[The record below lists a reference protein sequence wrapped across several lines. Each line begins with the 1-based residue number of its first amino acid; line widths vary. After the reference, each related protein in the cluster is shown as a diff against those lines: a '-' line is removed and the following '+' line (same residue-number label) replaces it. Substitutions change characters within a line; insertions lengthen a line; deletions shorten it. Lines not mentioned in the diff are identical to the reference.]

1 MSRMK
6 TIDLLYPPGLTFWQ
20 ALQKGMV
27 PRIKSPAYLQF
38 VSTLPCCV
46 SGKRPVTVHHMVGHG
61 CEGQGTK
68 TSDLLAIPLAP
79 EYHLPQFPEGIHAIG
94 QHKWEERYGDQMVF
108 VAQTLLEAVWRG
120 VLKI

>member
-1 MSRMK
+1 MK

-20 ALQKGMV
+20 AVQKGMV
-27 PRIKSPAYLQF
+27 PKLKSPAYLQF

-61 CEGQGTK
+61 LEGQGTK

-79 EYHLPQFPEGIHAIG
+79 EYHLPGYPEGIHAMG
-94 QHKWEERYGDQMVF
+94 MRAWETKFDDQRIYVM
-108 VAQTLLEAVWRG
+108 QTLFEAVARG